1 MTTDQVIAPNIF
13 DVIDAP
19 AAVLPLVLANAMS
32 ERTWALSRRAADGVD
47 VSTPEGQ
54 HAALEAL
61 RRVIDR
67 SFTHLT
73 ASRVAE
79 INGTLD
85 LAAERARLGDDV
97 MDHALAAMIR
107 NAELRAAQG
116 HADADGPI
124 AEMIAHGAFP
134 AYSYANV
141 DIVHATRRHT
151 DRSSR
156 RPKGITSCLDEAALF
171 GALCMTLPTDHLLGI
186 ALLAS
191 PVHYTVFLWTPAGGA
206 WFYGKNA
213 LMVGDGGGDDRAT
226 LLACTGTIDR
236 IISRRGHVDLRTRE
250 GSIPVD
256 ELARTHGALMAFFGG
271 EVPGLGAL
279 DDPIRISPP
288 SPYDRL
294 FEECLSCDS
303 AAEVRGV
310 VMAHARGDGPLA
322 AAAREALASYRWL
335 GISDLSGYV
344 AAARRG
350 PRVTAAGRV
359 LHGLDDALAVVAGVA
374 GTQSPLDDRDRIAL
388 PDEVL
393 AFGTGSDRDR
403 ALLLH
408 VLADQCTGEQVTT
421 VFMPDDS
428 FVCVGDVAIRMSDLA
443 RLAVPQVD
451 GLVSARAGSGHALVM
466 SSPPE

>member
-47 VSTPEGQ
+47 VGTPDGQ
-54 HAALEAL
+54 RAALEAL

-79 INGTLD
+79 VNGTLD

-107 NAELRAAQG
+107 NAEVRAAQG
-116 HADADGPI
+116 HAAADGPI
-124 AEMIAHGAFP
+124 AEMIADGAFP
-134 AYSYANV
+134 AYSYSNV
-141 DIVHATRRHT
+141 DVVHATRRHT
-151 DRSSR
+151 DRASR

-186 ALLAS
+186 VLMAS
-191 PVHYTVFLWTPAGGA
+191 PVHYTVFLWSAAGGA

-213 LMVGDGGGDDRAT
+213 LMAGDGGEDDREA

-250 GSIPVD
+250 GSIPAE
-256 ELARTHGALMAFFGG
+256 ELARTRTALSAFFGVA
-271 EVPGLGAL
+271 VPGLAAL
-279 DDPIRISPP
+279 DGPIRTSPP

-294 FEECLSCDS
+294 FEECLSCGS

-310 VMAHARGDGPLA
+310 VMAHAGGDGPLA
-322 AAAREALASYRWL
+322 VPAREALASYRWL
-335 GISDLSGYV
+335 GIPDLSGYV

-350 PRVTAAGRV
+350 PRVTAVARE
-359 LHGLDDALAVVAGVA
+359 LRGLDAAVAVVAGVA
-374 GTQSPLDDRDRIAL
+374 GTESPLGDRDRIAL

-393 AFGTGSDRDR
+393 AFATGSDRDR

-408 VLADQCTGEQVTT
+408 VLAEHSADAQVTT
-421 VFMPDDS
+421 VFLPDDS
-428 FVCVGDVAIRMSDLA
+428 YVCVGDMAVRMSDLA
-443 RLAVPQVD
+443 RLPAAQVD
-451 GLVSARAGSGHALVM
+451 GLASTRAGTGNALVM
-466 SSPPE
+466 PSPPQ